1 MQLSAI
7 LESLLI
13 ASQEP
18 LSSEEMARLVRARV
32 AEAEDVAQDVL
43 LRGWRQSGSWRSGDA
58 KFSTW
63 LHRVTAGA

>member
-1 MQLSAI
+1 MQLSTI

-32 AEAEDVAQDVL
+32 AEAEDVLIRETDEGASPAPLAD
-43 LRGWRQSGSWRSGDA
+43 
-58 KFSTW
+58 W
-63 LHRVTAGA
+63 LTAL